1 MKLNFKDKE
10 KRNRSV
16 TIRLTETTVTQ
27 LKALADAYD
36 QSQAEVISALIELAF
51 ESLKKPK
58 KK

>member
-10 KRNRSV
+10 RRSKSV
-16 TIRLTETTVTQ
+16 TMRLTETTVTQ
-27 LKALADAYD
+27 LKALSSTYD
-36 QSQAEVISALIELAF
+36 QSQAEVVSALIELAF